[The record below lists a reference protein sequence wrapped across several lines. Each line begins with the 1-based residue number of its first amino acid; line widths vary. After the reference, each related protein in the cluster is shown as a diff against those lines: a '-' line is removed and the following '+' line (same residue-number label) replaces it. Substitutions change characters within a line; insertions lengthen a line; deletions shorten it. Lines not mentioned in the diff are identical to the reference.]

1 VWRAVSA
8 QTRRRKPRSRSRA
21 RWKLKYQQR
30 QQRYRRRRATLL
42 LVIEFIKIKIKRR
55 AVILFRKTRPCEAS
69 AGRSA
74 RDNRSACG
82 ELGKISGRNY
92 LSRRKSYEFSIK
104 RVYVVRRFIM
114 YRSTGAVCSPLP
126 AGYKLFNL
134 RMNGEILADAQT
146 CAREEE
152 KETYLS
158 YPRERESPENTSNEY
173 PLPSSSLLLLPAPR
187 NLSRRQKNRGADG
200 RGAGGSRN
208 TREKGNSFSLPT
220 PSVAAT
226 SMLPVTRKFTSS
238 SRSSRT
244 STLSRETREKSAG
257 EEREKEREREAELL
271 ISFYQPLSVTLILVL
286 CASFIY

>member
-1 VWRAVSA
+1 VCFARA
-8 QTRRRKPRSRSRA
+8 QTRRRKPRSRSRGTARRA

-55 AVILFRKTRPCEAS
+55 AVILFRKTRPCEANT
-69 AGRSA
+69 GRSA

-134 RMNGEILADAQT
+134 RMNGEILPGLVRGKRKRRPSSLA
-146 CAREEE
+146 
-152 KETYLS
+152 
-158 YPRERESPENTSNEY
+158 PRERESPENTSNEY
-173 PLPSSSLLLLPAPR
+173 PLPSSSSPSFLSAPR
-187 NLSRRQKNRGADG
+187 NLSGRQKNPGGDG

-208 TREKGNSFSLPT
+208 TREKGNSFSLPSLLH
-220 PSVAAT
+220 PSP
-226 SMLPVTRKFTSS
+226 LPQ
-238 SRSSRT
+238 SRQLRCC
-244 STLSRETREKSAG
+244 
-257 EEREKEREREAELL
+257 
-271 ISFYQPLSVTLILVL
+271 P
-286 CASFIY
+286 